1 MVWCGV
7 VGVDVLR
14 AFVDG
19 VLVEATI
26 EVWIEP
32 GNRVEVQ
39 SVIPESRLALV
50 VCTADGSYGY
60 LTCRRGRGGCR
71 NGCVVDTKCHMNMV
85 VVTWRP
91 LIFGRKVSAQQGRR
105 RTTTTGTGS
114 KVVNRSHTTTISHT
128 HTQSTTHHIHE
139 SCSVTWPRL
148 YPIQPVW
155 QRHHRSD
162 VSHQTFESRSAFL
175 ARATY
180 SLTTLLSTTISR

>member
-50 VCTADGSYGY
+50 VCTADGPYSC
-60 LTCRRGRGGCR
+60 LTWKRER
-71 NGCVVDTKCHMNMV
+71 
-85 VVTWRP
+85 
-91 LIFGRKVSAQQGRR
+91 
-105 RTTTTGTGS
+105 
-114 KVVNRSHTTTISHT
+114 
-128 HTQSTTHHIHE
+128 
-139 SCSVTWPRL
+139 
-148 YPIQPVW
+148 
-155 QRHHRSD
+155 
-162 VSHQTFESRSAFL
+162 
-175 ARATY
+175 
-180 SLTTLLSTTISR
+180 LSTI